1 MLDQILLLMLKPES
15 ENWKINDNNVF
26 ILDSYKIEIFNF
38 SDWDDVYYVAPEL
51 EKNVDEVTRESQIYS
66 IGCLFNRLY
75 VEWLPEGEKQSKMC
89 IYIQKKIKE
98 MMRKNPLKRPKIYE
112 ICHFLGNMKGREPTS
127 AEKMVFGM
135 PGRYI

>member
-75 VEWLPEGEKQSKMC
+75 VEWLPEGEKQSKMS

-112 ICHFLGNMKGREPTS
+112 ICH
-127 AEKMVFGM
+127 
-135 PGRYI
+135 